1 MQDINQGHVKCC
13 NELNGLTTEV
23 VFMSFIPVLSKMYSV
38 VQVIVKWTNQYKH
51 VSDQTQ
57 HLQYI
62 CSGRVSINHTACW
75 CSETHQSGCLSFVKF
90 ESCIWLKWRM
100 VEMCLVLA
108 CLWCKECLNTAKS
121 EMKHDSVAYFIEN
134 AIFPRINTECGL
146 FR

>member
-1 MQDINQGHVKCC
+1 MQDINQGHVKCY

-62 CSGRVSINHTACW
+62 CSGRVSINHTAC
-75 CSETHQSGCLSFVKF
+75 
-90 ESCIWLKWRM
+90 
-100 VEMCLVLA
+100 
-108 CLWCKECLNTAKS
+108 
-121 EMKHDSVAYFIEN
+121 
-134 AIFPRINTECGL
+134 
-146 FR
+146 